1 VSLPIRAVFLD
12 FDGVLVDSEPLHYE
26 CWAQVLRPLGIIFSQ
41 EDYNARYVGVSNR
54 AMVQDLCARFGR
66 PEGQDFYEAQNDK
79 KKVLYAGRAATELRI
94 PADLISLLLTPR
106 DGLAFGVVTSSNRS
120 EVEPCLIAAGIRD
133 QLAVLVCDRDAQRL
147 KPEPD
152 PYLKALELLN
162 AQRGETLPAGSCL
175 VVEDS
180 GPGVESARR
189 AGMPVLHVRH
199 PDEVATRLQTYL
211 ADNRYY
217 VK

>member
-1 VSLPIRAVFLD
+1 MSTPIRAVFLD

-26 CWAQVLRPLGIIFSQ
+26 CWAQVLRPLGIAFSQ
-41 EDYNARYVGVSNR
+41 EDYTARYVGVSNR
-54 AMVQDLCARFGR
+54 AMVLDLCDRFGR
-66 PEGQDFYEAQNDK
+66 PGGQDFFEAQYRE
-79 KKVLYAGRAATELRI
+79 KKVLYAARAPNELRI
-94 PADLISLLLTPR
+94 PADLTSLLLTPR
-106 DGLAFGVVTSSNRS
+106 NGLDFGVVTSSNKS

-133 QLAVLVCDRDAQRL
+133 RLAVLVCDRDVQRL

-162 AQRGETLPAGSCL
+162 AQGGGTLPASSCL

-189 AGMPVLHVRH
+189 AGMQVLQVRH
-199 PDEVATRLQTYL
+199 PDEVAGRLQVVL